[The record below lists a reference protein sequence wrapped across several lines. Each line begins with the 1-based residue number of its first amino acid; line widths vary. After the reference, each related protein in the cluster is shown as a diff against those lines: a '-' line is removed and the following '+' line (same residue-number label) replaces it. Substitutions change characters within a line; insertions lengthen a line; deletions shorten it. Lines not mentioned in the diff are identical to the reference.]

1 MTVHSSMEELLNY
14 LLEHPEGNVYSAYS
28 YEIYRDLGIGD
39 ELLTNLCIAL
49 RKKGYEIITFKIERN
64 VHRIQINQND
74 SQLLQY
80 KHGGNLN
87 E

>member
-1 MTVHSSMEELLNY
+1 MTMHNNMIRLLNY
-14 LLEHPEGNVYSAYS
+14 LLEHPEGNVYNAYS
-28 YEIYRDLGIGD
+28 YEIYRDLGIND
-39 ELLTNLCIAL
+39 ALLTNLCMVL
-49 RKKGYEIITFKIERN
+49 RQKGFEIIAFKIERN

-74 SQLLQY
+74 GQLLHY